1 MRVPRSSRLGRS
13 AGKHSWIVAC
23 IVNAAAP
30 VYEETARRNPS
41 LGNRNQKKR
50 TCNSHQQRKEGNNR
64 ARKQLPIMLQKGSMV
79 PSNQLTE
86 HLGVL
91 VLVPSVKDEP
101 EMPVVP
107 SKRIYCDA
115 CTSQSV

>member
-1 MRVPRSSRLGRS
+1 V
-13 AGKHSWIVAC
+13 
-23 IVNAAAP
+23 AAP

-64 ARKQLPIMLQKGSMV
+64 ARKQLPIMLQKGSTV
-79 PSNQLTE
+79 PSNQLAK
-86 HLGVL
+86 HLGIL
-91 VLVPSVKDEP
+91 ELVPSVKDEP
-101 EMPVVP
+101 GMPVVP

-115 CTSQSV
+115 YTSQYV